1 MRKNAAR
8 RTIGVVAGLA
18 AASLIAA
25 GCGNSGSSEDV
36 AATSAAVASATSAGA
51 SSGGASTGPST
62 TSAPGAS
69 STTTAPRASA
79 AAGSSAKAQPGAVK
93 VKGADG
99 SDVTLTGPIAA
110 KYSAATQ
117 AQRTA
122 LGVVLTGD
130 HNAGTRDSG
139 VIFQQFK
146 GGVITAKSAAAGTPA
161 YITWGRIRDAWN
173 IERGPDGAPSP
184 SGANGSAGPLG
195 AVTSDETTSGAV
207 KQTTFEHGKIT
218 FDTRTKKVEVTVNG
232 KVVPAGL

>member
-1 MRKNAAR
+1 MRKNEAR

-51 SSGGASTGPST
+51 SSGGASTGPSA
-62 TSAPGAS
+62 TSAPSAPSAAAS
-69 STTTAPRASA
+69 RAST
-79 AAGSSAKAQPGAVK
+79 AAGSSAKAQPGGVK

-146 GGVITAKSAAAGTPA
+146 GGVITAKSADAGTPA

-195 AVTSDETTSGAV
+195 AVTSDETTSGTV

>member
-18 AASLIAA
+18 AATLIAA
-25 GCGNSGSSEDV
+25 GCGNSGPSEDV
-36 AATSAAVASATSAGA
+36 AATSAAVASTTSAA
-51 SSGGASTGPST
+51 AASGGASTGPS
-62 TSAPGAS
+62 AAS
-69 STTTAPRASA
+69 SSAAASRASTV
-79 AAGSSAKAQPGAVK
+79 AGSSAKAQPGAVK

-99 SDVTLTGPIAA
+99 SEVTLTGPIAA

-146 GGVITAKSAAAGTPA
+146 GGVITAKNAAAGTPA

-173 IERGPDGAPSP
+173 IERGPDGTPSP

-218 FDTRTKKVEVTVNG
+218 FNTQTKKVEVTVNG